1 MTAAGETEGR
11 QRDRVAMKENCFMT
25 GEVRKGNQ
33 KVSGAARIYAI
44 SSHLSTNNFASL
56 VRYSGVADIVL
67 IR

>member
-1 MTAAGETEGR
+1 
-11 QRDRVAMKENCFMT
+11 MKENCFMT